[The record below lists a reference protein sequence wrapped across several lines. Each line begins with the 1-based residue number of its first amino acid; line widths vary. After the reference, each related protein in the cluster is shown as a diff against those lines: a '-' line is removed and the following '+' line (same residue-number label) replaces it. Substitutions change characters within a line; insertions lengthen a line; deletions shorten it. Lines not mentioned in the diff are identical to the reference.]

1 MARMYARK
9 RGKSSSKRPP
19 VKRPPEW
26 FDKTPEWVVDKVV
39 ELAKSGHPPSMI
51 GVILRDQYGVPL
63 VKPIVGKK
71 ITQILKE
78 HGLAPS
84 LPEDLIN
91 LMRRAVRVRRHL
103 EEHKKDLHSRRGLQL
118 IESKI
123 HRLVK
128 YYKRKG
134 VLPPDWKYDPE
145 KAAILIRQ

>member
-1 MARMYARK
+1 MARMHARK
-9 RGKSSSKRPP
+9 KGRSLSKRPP

-51 GVILRDQYGVPL
+51 GTILRDQYGVPL
-63 VKPIVGKK
+63 VKPITGKK
-71 ITQILKE
+71 IVQILKE
-78 HGLAPS
+78 QNLASP
-84 LPEDLIN
+84 LPEDLTN
-91 LMRRAVRVRRHL
+91 LIRRALRIKRHL
-103 EEHKKDLHSRRGLQL
+103 EEHRKDLHSRRGLQL

-128 YYKRKG
+128 YYKRCH

-145 KAAILIRQ
+145 RVALLVRQ